1 MFLFYGDYHAK
12 IAEKISFVS
21 LDKKSVLGKGEEFS

>member
-1 MFLFYGDYHAK
+1 MFFFYGDYHAK
-12 IAEKISFVS
+12 FSEKIFFVS